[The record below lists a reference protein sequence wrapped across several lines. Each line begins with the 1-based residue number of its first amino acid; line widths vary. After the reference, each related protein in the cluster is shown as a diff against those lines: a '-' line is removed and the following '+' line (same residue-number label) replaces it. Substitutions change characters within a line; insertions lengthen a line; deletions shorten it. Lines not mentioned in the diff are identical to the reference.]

1 MFIKKY
7 HDKRTRTL
15 GMHLMSTRR
24 LFGPTSDEAQLKRMP
39 YNKGNPP
46 PPNAFY
52 MIPNPTGAAR
62 SQEHIA
68 DIVRNRLAIR
78 NQKLTKE

>member
-7 HDKRTRTL
+7 HDKRIRTL
-15 GMHLMSTRR
+15 GMHLMSMRR
-24 LFGPTSDEAQLKRMP
+24 LYGPTSDEAKFKRRL

-46 PPNAFY
+46 PPNTFVI
-52 MIPNPTGAAR
+52 IPNPTGAAR
-62 SQEHIA
+62 SQEHIV
-68 DIVRNRLAIR
+68 DIVRNRLNTR